1 MKERKSIN
9 LNIYKKLKKKKEEG
23 KGEALLGL
31 ESQATPLSPFC

>member
-1 MKERKSIN
+1 MKERKGIN
-9 LNIYKKLKKKKEEG
+9 LNIYKKLEKKEG